1 MYSKEDLLYR
11 TILIVTLII
20 GIIIIGF
27 LLSVITQ
34 QRKWRKLNLKKIE
47 REIDTLE
54 NERERFA
61 ADLHDE
67 IGAGLTAMKFKLES
81 IDTASDD
88 DQVQVFQCVHLVHDL
103 VDRIRLITNALM
115 PATLMNNGI
124 TAAITEYARL
134 VNVDSKLSIAF
145 ESIGTAEVPP
155 SCSLHIFRILQEII
169 HNTIKHAKAS
179 VLRIEL
185 FMETDQLI
193 ILTADNGQGFD
204 YDNTIKKKKGLGLSN
219 LQNRTDYLGGAF
231 HLTSTKGK
239 GTRCHIVVPL

>member
-20 GIIIIGF
+20 GIIIVGF

-47 REIDTLE
+47 TEIDAIE
-54 NERERFA
+54 NERERLA

-81 IDTASDD
+81 IDTASSD

-103 VDRIRLITNALM
+103 VDRIRLITNDLM
-115 PATLMNNGI
+115 PLTLVNNGI
-124 TAAITEYARL
+124 TDAVTEYARL
-134 VNVDSKLSIAF
+134 VNVNSKLSITL
-145 ESIGTAEVPP
+145 ESIGAADVPP
-155 SCSLHIFRILQEII
+155 SCSRHIFRILQEII

-179 VLRIEL
+179 VLKIEL
-185 FMETDQLI
+185 LMETDKLI

-204 YDNTIKKKKGLGLSN
+204 YDSTLKKKKGLGLSN
-219 LQNRTDYLGGAF
+219 LQNRADYLGGAF
-231 HLTSTKGK
+231 HLTSARGK